1 MTKLLKNTLFENVT
15 HINESFS
22 KHYHD
27 TYTVGLTYDG
37 VLKTYNSNKSFD
49 FYKYSVRINNPNEVH
64 EGISKH
70 WSHSNF
76 YPTIELLSNLYEQI
90 FFEKKIP
97 FFENHIINDKVL
109 FFKLHNFFDA
119 FFKNE
124 DEILLE
130 TFLIDSLS
138 YLILHYTK
146 YTKNY
151 NDIFDNKLIVKK
163 SLELIN
169 DCIDE
174 NISLDTLALNCN
186 LSKYHFLRVFKKEIG
201 LTPHSFIINERLNRA
216 NNLIKEGITISEASL
231 LVGFNDQSH
240 FTRNFKKYFGYTP
253 TLLQKNSNIIL

>member
-1 MTKLLKNTLFENVT
+1 MTKLLKNTLFENVK
-15 HINESFS
+15 HINENFS

-37 VLKTYNSNKSFD
+37 VLKTYNSNKIFD
-49 FYKYSVRINNPNEVH
+49 FYKYSIRVNNPNEVH
-64 EGISKH
+64 SGISQH

-76 YPTIELLSNLYEQI
+76 YPTIELLTDLYEQI
-90 FFEKKIP
+90 FFENKIP
-97 FFENHIINDKVL
+97 FFQNHIINDKIL
-109 FFKLHNFFDA
+109 FLKLHNFFES
-119 FFKNE
+119 FFRKDE
-124 DEILLE
+124 DIVIE
-130 TFLIDSLS
+130 TKLIDSLS
-138 YLILHYTK
+138 YLIINFTS

-151 NDIFDNKLIVKK
+151 NDIFDNKLVLKK
-163 SLELIN
+163 SLEYIN

-216 NNLIKEGITISEASL
+216 NNLIKNGKTISEASL

-253 TLLQKNSNIIL
+253 TLFQKNSNIIL

>member
-1 MTKLLKNTLFENVT
+1 MIHFLK
-15 HINESFS
+15 
-22 KHYHD
+22 K
-27 TYTVGLTYDG
+27 
-37 VLKTYNSNKSFD
+37 
-49 FYKYSVRINNPNEVH
+49 
-64 EGISKH
+64 
-70 WSHSNF
+70 
-76 YPTIELLSNLYEQI
+76 
-90 FFEKKIP
+90 
-97 FFENHIINDKVL
+97 
-109 FFKLHNFFDA
+109 
-119 FFKNE
+119 E
-124 DEILLE
+124 DEILIE
-130 TFLIDSLS
+130 TYLIDSLS
-138 YLILHYTK
+138 YLILHFTNYTK
-146 YTKNY
+146 YY
-151 NDIFDNKLIVKK
+151 NDMFDNKLIVKR

>member
-15 HINESFS
+15 HINENFS

-37 VLKTYNSNKSFD
+37 VLKTYNSNRSFD
-49 FYKYSVRINNPNEVH
+49 FYKYSIRVNNPNEVH
-64 EGISKH
+64 AGISQH

-76 YPTIELLSNLYEQI
+76 YPTIELLSKLYEQI

-97 FFENHIINDKVL
+97 FFENYIINDKIL
-109 FFKLHNFFDA
+109 FFKLHNFFES
-119 FFKNE
+119 FFRKDE
-124 DEILLE
+124 DIIIESN
-130 TFLIDSLS
+130 LIDSLS
-138 YLILHYTK
+138 YLIINFTSYTK
-146 YTKNY
+146 TYT
-151 NDIFDNKLIVKK
+151 DIFDNKLVLKR
-163 SLELIN
+163 SLEFIN

-174 NISLDTLALNCN
+174 NITLDKLANNCQ
-186 LSKYHFLRVFKKEIG
+186 LSKFHFLRVFKKEIG

-216 NNLIKEGITISEASL
+216 NNLIKKGIPISEASL

-253 TLLQKNSNIIL
+253 SLFQKNSNIIL